1 MKRPRQCLPF
11 AVISLNKNDLPL
23 VRSPARPLMFTV
35 TPLTSGKHFKED
47 AEVRLNLFMNGFIE
61 KILCLC
67 LFMQSMDTSLTP
79 FRVFVFL
86 VKFDVG

>member
-47 AEVRLNLFMNGFIE
+47 AEVRLNLIMNCFIQ
-61 KILCLC
+61 KDNMS
-67 LFMQSMDTSLTP
+67 LFIHAIYGHVSDTVQS
-79 FRVFVFL
+79 FCFF
-86 VKFDVG
+86 G